1 VLSDVFRLRWAGGTP
16 CGGIG
21 MPPCFSMWWPG
32 RFRTQNDR
40 ARTVVGMLVT
50 YIWYLDEGKG
60 FLGLLV
66 FGRLEEI
73 RLRVVGVSH
82 LERKHMLRGPSL
94 IITIPIPFCRKD
106 NLPPALLQ
114 VESGIRNSLLRSDQR
129 EPFASL
135 YVQSLPRY
143 YYRSNIRCTSPL
155 QLFGSCP

>member
-1 VLSDVFRLRWAGGTP
+1 VGESVCPPVSR
-16 CGGIG
+16 CGGRGGPERRMIG
-21 MPPCFSMWWPG
+21 RELWLECLLHIYG
-32 RFRTQNDR
+32 T
-40 ARTVVGMLVT
+40 
-50 YIWYLDEGKG
+50 YLDEGKG

-106 NLPPALLQ
+106 NIPPALLQ

-135 YVQSLPRY
+135 YVQILPRY
-143 YYRSNIRCTSPL
+143 YYRSNIRCISPL
-155 QLFGSCP
+155 QLFGPGSCP